1 MTEVIWNSLHGVEDS
16 SIHGEEKTLERKF
29 VESLDMKGF
38 TCLDI
43 GFNYGWWSW
52 LFLKNI
58 GRDGKVFA
66 WEPNRFLFENYLA
79 KWPFKNLTGY
89 GYALSDKSGKQDF
102 HIYSSKEHKSG
113 LNSIEKIGDRQIED
127 VVKVVTKTLDDWW
140 SENGG
145 PNIDFIK
152 IDCEGHDLKVL
163 KGGQQ
168 LIEITQPSYI
178 VVEQNDDDVTRF
190 LESLYY
196 TDDNQHKELGL
207 ADTVWTRI
215 QSTKEDIE

>member
-1 MTEVIWNSLHGVEDS
+1 LTEVIWNSLHGVKDIGVHEDQ
-16 SIHGEEKTLERKF
+16 HPLERKF
-29 VESLDMKGF
+29 IESIDIKGL

-66 WEPNRFLFENYLA
+66 WEPNRFLYKNYLA

-89 GYALSDKSGKQDF
+89 NYALSDKSGQQDF
-102 HIYSSKEHKSG
+102 HIYSDKEHKSG
-113 LNSIEKIGDRQIED
+113 INSLEKIGDRQ
-127 VVKVVTKTLDDWW
+127 VKEVIKVDTKTLDDWW

-152 IDCEGHDLKVL
+152 IDAEWHDFKILQ
-163 KGGQQ
+163 GGQH
-168 LIEITQPSYI
+168 LIEVTQPSYI
-178 VVEQNDDDVTRF
+178 VVEQNDADVKRL
-190 LESLYY
+190 LESLDY
-196 TDDNQHKELGL
+196 TDDNPHKELGL

>member
-1 MTEVIWNSLHGVEDS
+1 LTEVIWNSLHGLKDS

-29 VESLDMKGF
+29 VESLDIKGF
-38 TCLDI
+38 TCLDV

-89 GYALSDKSGKQDF
+89 GYALSDKSGQQDF

-113 LNSIEKIGDRQIED
+113 LNSIEKIGDRQTE
-127 VVKVVTKTLDDWW
+127 
-140 SENGG
+140 
-145 PNIDFIK
+145 
-152 IDCEGHDLKVL
+152 
-163 KGGQQ
+163 
-168 LIEITQPSYI
+168 
-178 VVEQNDDDVTRF
+178 DDDVTRF

-207 ADTVWTRI
+207 EDTVWTRI

>member
-1 MTEVIWNSLHGVEDS
+1 M
-16 SIHGEEKTLERKF
+16 
-29 VESLDMKGF
+29 
-38 TCLDI
+38 
-43 GFNYGWWSW
+43 
-52 LFLKNI
+52 
-58 GRDGKVFA
+58 
-66 WEPNRFLFENYLA
+66 
-79 KWPFKNLTGY
+79 
-89 GYALSDKSGKQDF
+89 
-102 HIYSSKEHKSG
+102 
-113 LNSIEKIGDRQIED
+113 
-127 VVKVVTKTLDDWW
+127 VKVVTKTLDDWW

-145 PNIDFIK
+145 PNVDFLK

-178 VVEQNDDDVTRF
+178 VVEQNDDEVTRF

-196 TDDNQHKELGL
+196 TDDNPYKELGL